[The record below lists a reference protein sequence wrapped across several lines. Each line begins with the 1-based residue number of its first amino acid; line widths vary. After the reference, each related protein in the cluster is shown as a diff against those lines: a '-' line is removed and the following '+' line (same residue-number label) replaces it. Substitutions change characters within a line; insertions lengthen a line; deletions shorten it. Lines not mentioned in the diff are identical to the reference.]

1 MGAVA
6 SKNIQPKKEPLGTSV
21 QDNKRKFY
29 CKKCGQFFDQKEA
42 DEHKKAKQ
50 AHNCSKLPDFF
61 FPYLE
66 NYEFIKFIGSGVF
79 TSVFELKADNQKKA
93 LKWID
98 LKLVFDGPE
107 YETTKKE
114 LFANTKYKSEIEIK
128 KIKEMKNVNI
138 NRIYDH
144 SWATESDLLIIMEFG
159 KAMVTKAS
167 LEQSYEKKTEW
178 FFQICQTVEYLHQ
191 EGIVHKKLNPHNIL
205 LTENDN
211 IIVCDIG
218 GSQKLLPPEIEKT
231 FIPAEKYLPPEV
243 ITQIEAEKEPEFT
256 KSTDIWALGI
266 IYHMMLS
273 KNVNPVAE
281 KKVNFDPAIDNDFDK
296 KLLNL

>member
-1 MGAVA
+1 MGAA
-6 SKNIQPKKEPLGTSV
+6 SSKKFVQPKKEPLVFSV
-21 QDNKRKFY
+21 QDNTKKFY
-29 CKKCGQFFDQKEA
+29 CKKCGQFFDKKEA

-50 AHNCSKLPDFF
+50 THNCLQLPDFF

-66 NYEFIKFIGSGVF
+66 NYEFTKFIGSGVF
-79 TSVFELKADNQKKA
+79 TSVFELKTDNQKKA

-98 LKLVFDGPE
+98 LKLAFDGPE
-107 YETTKKE
+107 YENT
-114 LFANTKYKSEIEIK
+114 LFAKTKNKSEIEIK
-128 KIKEMKNVNI
+128 KIKEMKNANI
-138 NRIYDH
+138 NRIYSH
-144 SWATESDLLIIMEFG
+144 FWATESDLLVIMEFG

-167 LEQSYEKKTEW
+167 LEQSYDRKTEW
-178 FFQICQTVEYLHQ
+178 FFQICQAVEYLHQ

-231 FIPAEKYLPPEV
+231 FIPALKYLPPEV
-243 ITQIEAEKEPEFT
+243 ITQIEKEIEPDFT

-273 KNVNPVAE
+273 KNVNPVAG
-281 KKVNFDPAIDNDFDK
+281 KKVNDFDPSIDNEFDK
-296 KLLNL
+296 SLLKS